1 MTSGGELATRMF
13 LLSRSTSF
21 ALSGHGS
28 FRERPCQR
36 RSFITS
42 SYDRLTMLLFDRTRL
57 EMLNLSQNRICSVSG
72 LASVPSLV
80 ALNLGES
87 ESVQVGRLSAS
98 ALRLIFAALDD
109 SWAWAE
115 LP

>member
-1 MTSGGELATRMF
+1 MRPPVFPHLLARRGH
-13 LLSRSTSF
+13 LSRRCPT
-21 ALSGHGS
+21 
-28 FRERPCQR
+28 
-36 RSFITS
+36 
-42 SYDRLTMLLFDRTRL
+42 DRLTVLLFDRTRL